1 MIHLREGSY
10 DAEILKEIKPA
21 YGWMDVR
28 NRVVMDI
35 GACFGAATVHFIEQG
50 AKHVVAVEPDKDNFK
65 QLQKNTKGMPVTL
78 IHGAVA
84 PMDGM
89 AELFLNAGIN
99 TGGHSLHV
107 TRGRASVMVPAFGF
121 AGLLK
126 QFKPHSLKIDC
137 EGAEY
142 DFLTSPLPAHVKQVA
157 MEIHLNKRH
166 WRKDSYRKLI
176 PLFDDWDVV
185 KEPKVTDNNWHT
197 LGGWRR

>member
-1 MIHLREGSY
+1 MHLREGSY

-21 YGWMDVR
+21 YGWMDVKG
-28 NRVVMDI
+28 RVVMDI

-50 AKHVVAVEPDKDNFK
+50 AKHVVAIEPDKDNFR

-78 IHGAVA
+78 INAAVT
-84 PMDGM
+84 PIDTTV
-89 AELFLNAGIN
+89 ELFLNAGIN

-107 TRGRASVMVPAFGF
+107 TRGRESVMVQGQCFDR
-121 AGLLK
+121 LLAAY
-126 QFKPHSLKIDC
+126 KPHSLKIDC

-142 DFLTSPLPAHVKQVA
+142 DFLTKPLPKYVKQVA
-157 MEIHLNKRH
+157 MEIHLNKKH
-166 WRKDSYRKLI
+166 WRTASYSRLV